1 MQKGYITKNNTRSWW
16 QIVKLT
22 EHKVNLNELCR
33 FFVERLK
40 VGTVILFG
48 SMARNDVDDTS
59 DIDLLLVTSQKLR
72 RREVKK
78 MIPKSLLSKKKQL
91 ILSIYSEAEF
101 SSAYEKGALFFA
113 HLFNEGKVL
122 YDDGFYKQLSLKP
135 FNPSKRTMEMTI
147 RILKQKLEVTN
158 DLRKFNNLFIGVL
171 ADFFSIFKNL
181 TYTLLAMEGQFIFNK
196 KKAFSML
203 AEKYPNYMKE
213 IRRLCSLEAFFLRNA
228 KGISKPLPFSPY
240 CEEKVIEMR
249 EQIEKLLSL
258 GVTQDG

>member
-1 MQKGYITKNNTRSWW
+1 
-16 QIVKLT
+16 
-22 EHKVNLNELCR
+22 
-33 FFVERLK
+33 
-40 VGTVILFG
+40 
-48 SMARNDVDDTS
+48 MARNEVNDTS
-59 DIDLLLVTSQKLR
+59 DIDLLLVSSKKLR

-78 MIPKSLLSKKKQL
+78 MIPKSLLSKEKQ
-91 ILSIYSEAEF
+91 ISLSIYSETEF

-122 YDDGFYKQLSLKP
+122 YDDGFYKQFSLRP
-135 FNPSKRTMEMTI
+135 FNPSKYTMEMSI

-203 AEKYPNYMKE
+203 IEKYPNYGEE
-213 IRRLCSLEAFFLRNA
+213 ICKLYSLEAFFLRNT
-228 KGISKPLPFSPY
+228 KGIPKPLPFSPHS
-240 CEEKVIEMR
+240 EEKVIEMR
-249 EQIEKLLSL
+249 KQIEKLFSL
-258 GVTQDG
+258 GVAQDG